1 MLQTNL
7 PMNEGVFEPLTVTIP
22 PGSLLDPY
30 PPHAVAA
37 GNVETS
43 QRITDVVFGALAQAL
58 PHIIPAASQG
68 TMNNVTFGGVLAAK
82 SEERI
87 STRHSPLATRH
98 SPLATRH
105 SPFVYY
111 ETLGG
116 GIGAGP
122 AADGGHGMHSHMSNT
137 RNTPVEALEYNFPL
151 RIREY
156 SLRHGSGGAGKY
168 RGGDGLVRTI
178 EFLTPVTATIMS
190 ERRERPAYGLNG
202 GQPGQ
207 PGRNSL
213 IRNGQTNQLPGK
225 ITLDLKTGDILRVE
239 TPGGGG
245 WGEVDET

>member
-1 MLQTNL
+1 
-7 PMNEGVFEPLTVTIP
+7 
-22 PGSLLDPY
+22 
-30 PPHAVAA
+30 
-37 GNVETS
+37 
-43 QRITDVVFGALAQAL
+43 
-58 PHIIPAASQG
+58 
-68 TMNNVTFGGVLAAK
+68 
-82 SEERI
+82 
-87 STRHSPLATRH
+87 
-98 SPLATRH
+98 
-105 SPFVYY
+105 
-111 ETLGG
+111 
-116 GIGAGP
+116 
-122 AADGGHGMHSHMSNT
+122 MHSHMSNT

-213 IRNGQTNQLPGK
+213 IHNGQTSQLPGK
-225 ITLDLKTGDILRVE
+225 ITLDLQAGDILRVE